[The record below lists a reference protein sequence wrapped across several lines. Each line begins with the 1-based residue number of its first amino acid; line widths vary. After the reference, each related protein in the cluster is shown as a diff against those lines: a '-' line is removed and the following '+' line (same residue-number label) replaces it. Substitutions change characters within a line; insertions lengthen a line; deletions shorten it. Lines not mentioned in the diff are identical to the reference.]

1 MKKNNLTIRIEP
13 SFKEQS
19 SNSFQ
24 SLGLDLNTA
33 TEMFYIQALRYH
45 GLPFSVITD
54 GETDQTTYIADPFN
68 GGS

>member
-54 GETDQTTYIADPFN
+54 GETD
-68 GGS
+68 